1 MTGSCAHTMSAGR
14 RWARALLAVCGVGA
28 GLTARPAA
36 ARATQQAAAGRDTVP
51 PAVVLSM
58 RRASPD
64 DTVPVFRAEPIDPT
78 DTVAQAVMV
87 ELQIGRL
94 AGRTVPAYRVRT
106 EALLPLSQ
114 FLQMAEI
121 PFRLSLEGRLEAFVD
136 PGRIPIVVDAASDT
150 LVYGSRRLAIAPEFK
165 RFVDAELYVGAE
177 RLADLLGLRI
187 TVEWNELV
195 VTVVDPSTLPIGR
208 RMQREAAREAF
219 LRRRGGRPVDRV
231 LGLERSRWGGLVLDY
246 SLFLPSTDPTG
257 GGEYTATAGADLLG
271 GSLEGAVLSRNG
283 IESGD
288 VRLEG
293 SWTGVWRDRPWLT
306 QASVGDAFTTGP
318 RLRQLQGITLSNSPY
333 VRPSL
338 VGTYRYGGRL
348 EPGWVVEAYR
358 NGALVGFDSADTQG
372 AFGFDLPSFYGEN
385 PVDLIAYG
393 PFGEVR
399 RFNQTY
405 RVLGQLLP
413 AGRFE
418 YGASAGVCR
427 STLCDAT
434 ANLDLRYGVARRWTV
449 RAGLEQLWRDAYVD
463 LTQPYVGVSG
473 TPLNALAVELEAL
486 AQGFVRTGV
495 NFEPSLNLR
504 VATDFTAYDDGTTG
518 PALTPMGRRYEW
530 GLGGFVRPIPGV
542 SSFYLD
548 AGLRHTASAVGG
560 FTQGRVGASVQ
571 AAQARLIPYLRMERS
586 ALGGGSSSTRSFV
599 GANVFVLPRLWLGSF
614 WGAVWGRGDVEFE
627 EGVGLRTAAAVV
639 GRELTEGVR
648 LELGTRY
655 QRELGGM
662 SLVATLQTYLPGA
675 RTTTAVDA
683 PSGRPATGSFLL
695 QGSAVYNE
703 GARRVDFTPGP
714 SIQRAGL
721 SGRVFL
727 DEDANGEWDAGESVV
742 GGVRVRLGNH
752 TAVSDS
758 SGVFR
763 VWELI
768 PFEPVLMM
776 VDTLSIESPLVVPAF
791 ATASVIPSPNRFRT
805 VNVPLVRAGVVE
817 GRVLLDGP
825 GGAREL
831 GGASVIITHVV
842 TGVRQ
847 AAVTFS
853 DGEFYVLG
861 IKPGEY
867 EITVDARVLA
877 AFGGTA
883 TPVRIRVAPDG
894 SVHGPATV
902 ELRITQGP

>member
-1 MTGSCAHTMSAGR
+1 MSSR
-14 RWARALLAVCGVGA
+14 RVGPLALLAAFAVGPA
-28 GLTARPAA
+28 LAARPAA
-36 ARATQQAAAGRDTVP
+36 ASLTQQAAARRDTVLP
-51 PAVVLSM
+51 PAVLAL
-58 RRASPD
+58 RASSPD
-64 DTVPVFRAEPIDPT
+64 DTVPVFRADPIDPT

-94 AGRTVPAYRVRT
+94 AGRTVPGYRVRT

-136 PGRIPIVVDAASDT
+136 PGRVPIVVDAASDT
-150 LVYGSRRLAIAPEFK
+150 MVYGSRRLVIAPEFK

-187 TVEWNELV
+187 TVDWSELV
-195 VTVVDPSTLPIGR
+195 VTVVDASLLPIGR
-208 RMQREAAREAF
+208 RLQREAAREAF

-231 LGLERSRWGGLVLDY
+231 LELQRSRWGGLVLDY

-257 GGEYTATAGADLLG
+257 GGEYTATAGADLFG

-318 RLRQLQGITLSNSPY
+318 RLRQMQGITLSNSPY

-372 AFGFDLPSFYGEN
+372 AYGFDLPSYYGEN
-385 PVDLIAYG
+385 PVDLVAYG

-413 AGRFE
+413 VGRFE
-418 YGASAGVCR
+418 YGVSAGVCR

-434 ANLDLRYGVARRWTV
+434 ANLDLRYGLSRQWTV
-449 RAGLEQLWRDAYVD
+449 RAGLEQLWRDAYTD
-463 LTQPYVGVSG
+463 LTQPYVAVSG
-473 TPLNALAVELEAL
+473 TPLNAIAVELEAL

-504 VATDFTAYDDGTTG
+504 MVADFTAYDEGTTG
-518 PALTPMGRRYEW
+518 PSLTPMGRTHEW

-548 AGLRHTASAVGG
+548 AGLRHTASTFGG

-571 AAQARLIPYLRMERS
+571 AAQLRLIPYLRTERTTPE
-586 ALGGGSSSTRSFV
+586 AGSSSTRSFV
-599 GANVFVLPRLWLGSF
+599 GVNAFMLPRLWLGSF
-614 WGAVWGRGDVEFE
+614 WGGLWARGDVELE
-627 EGVGLRTAAAVV
+627 DGAGLRTAAVVV
-639 GRELTEGVR
+639 GHELTEGVR
-648 LELGTRY
+648 LEVGTRY
-655 QRELGGM
+655 QREFGGT

-683 PSGRPATGSFLL
+683 PNGRPATGSFLL

-703 GARRVDFTPGP
+703 GAHRVGFTPGP

-727 DEDANGEWDAGESVV
+727 DENANGEWDAGEAVV
-742 GGVRVRLGNH
+742 SDVRVRLGNL

-805 VNVPLVRAGVVE
+805 VDVPLVRSGVVE
-817 GRVLLDGP
+817 GRVLLEGPDGV
-825 GGAREL
+825 REL
-831 GGASVIITHVV
+831 GGASVVITQVATGARQAVV
-842 TGVRQ
+842 TF
-847 AAVTFS
+847 A
-853 DGEFYVLG
+853 DGGFYVLG
-861 IKPGEY
+861 IKPGDY
-867 EITVDARVLA
+867 EITVDSRVLA

-883 TPVRIRVAPDG
+883 APVRIRVAADG
-894 SVHGPATV
+894 SVQGPTAV

>member
-1 MTGSCAHTMSAGR
+1 MTRPG
-14 RWARALLAVCGVGA
+14 ARSGVVAAVFAVGLGLA
-28 GLTARPAA
+28 ARPAA
-36 ARATQQAAAGRDTVP
+36 ARVTQQAAARRDTIP
-51 PAVVLSM
+51 PPVVLAA
-58 RRASPD
+58 RAASAD
-64 DTVPVFRAEPIDPT
+64 DTVPVFRADPIDPT
-78 DTVAQAVMV
+78 DTIAQAVMV

-121 PFRLSLEGRLEAFVD
+121 PFRLSPEGRLEAFVD
-136 PGRIPIVVDAASDT
+136 PGRVPIVVDAASDT
-150 LVYGSRRLAIAPEFK
+150 MVYGSRRLAIAPEFK

-177 RLADLLGLRI
+177 RLADLLSLRI
-187 TVEWNELV
+187 NVDWSELV
-195 VTVVDPSTLPIGR
+195 VTVVDASLLPIGR
-208 RMQREAAREAF
+208 RLQREAAREAF

-231 LGLERSRWGGLVLDY
+231 LDLQRSRWGGLVLDY

-283 IESGD
+283 IESGE

-358 NGALVGFDSADTQG
+358 NGSLVGFDSADTQG
-372 AFGFDLPSFYGEN
+372 GFGFELPSYYGEN

-434 ANLDLRYGVARRWTV
+434 ANVDLRYGLSRQWTV
-449 RAGLEQLWRDAYVD
+449 RAGLEQLWRDAFTD
-463 LTQPYVGVSG
+463 LTQPYAAVSG
-473 TPLNALAVELEAL
+473 TPLNAVAVELEAL
-486 AQGFVRTGV
+486 AQGYVRTGV

-504 VATDFTAYDDGTTG
+504 VAGDFTVYDEETTG
-518 PALTPMGRRYEW
+518 PALTPPGRLREW
-530 GLGGFVRPIPGV
+530 GLGGYVRPIAGV
-542 SSFYLD
+542 SSFSID
-548 AGLRHTASAVGG
+548 ASLRHTASTVGDLVL
-560 FTQGRVGASVQ
+560 GRVGANVQ
-571 AAQARLIPYLRMERS
+571 AAQLRLIPYLRMERT
-586 ALGGGSSSTRSFV
+586 APQGQPSSTRSFV
-599 GANVFVLPRLWLGSF
+599 GVNAFVLPRLWMGGF
-614 WGAVWGRGDVEFE
+614 WGGLWARGDVEFE
-627 EGVGLRTAAAVV
+627 DGVGLRTAAGVV

-648 LELGTRY
+648 LEVGTRY

-683 PSGRPATGSFLL
+683 TSGRPATGSFLL
-695 QGSAVYNE
+695 QGSAVSNE
-703 GARRVDFTPGP
+703 GARRVGFTPGP

-727 DEDANGEWDAGESVV
+727 DENANGQWDAGESVV
-742 GGVRVRLGNH
+742 SDVRVRLGNL

-805 VNVPLVRAGVVE
+805 VDVPLVRSGVVE

-825 GGAREL
+825 NGAREL
-831 GGASVIITHVV
+831 GGTIVIITNVA

-847 AAVTFS
+847 AVVTFS
-853 DGEFYVLG
+853 DGGFYVLG
-861 IKPGEY
+861 IKPGDY
-867 EITVDARVLA
+867 EITVDSRVLA
-877 AFGGTA
+877 AFGGTVA
-883 TPVRIRVAPDG
+883 AARIRVAPDG
-894 SVHGPATV
+894 SVQGPALV

>member
-1 MTGSCAHTMSAGR
+1 MTDRRACAL
-14 RWARALLAVCGVGA
+14 ALLALGA
-28 GLTARPAA
+28 VTAAPAA
-36 ARATQQAAAGRDTVP
+36 GQQAAARRDTVLP
-51 PAVVLSM
+51 PAVLAL
-58 RRASPD
+58 RAVDGD
-64 DTVPVFRAEPIDPT
+64 DTLPVFRADPIDPT

-87 ELQIGRL
+87 ELVIGRL
-94 AGRTVPAYRVRT
+94 AGRTVPGYRVRT

-121 PFRLSLEGRLEAFVD
+121 PFRLSPDGRLEAFVD
-136 PGRIPIVVDAASDT
+136 PGQVPIVVDAASDT
-150 LVYGSRRLAIAPEFK
+150 MVYGSRRLTIPPEFK
-165 RFVDAELYVGAE
+165 RFLDAELYVGAE

-187 TVEWNELV
+187 TVDWNELV
-195 VTVVDPSTLPIGR
+195 VTVVDPSGLPIGR

-219 LRRRGGRPVDRV
+219 LRRRAGRPVDRV
-231 LGLERSRWGGLVLDY
+231 LDLQRSRWGGLVLDY

-257 GGEYTATAGADLLG
+257 GGEYTATAGADLFG

-283 IESGD
+283 IESGE

-293 SWTGVWRDRPWLT
+293 SWTGVWRDRSWLT
-306 QASVGDAFTTGP
+306 QASIGDGFTTGP
-318 RLRQLQGITLSNSPY
+318 RLRQFQGIALTNSPY

-372 AFGFDLPSFYGEN
+372 GFRFDLPSYYGEN
-385 PVDLIAYG
+385 PVDMVAYG

-413 AGRFE
+413 LGRLE
-418 YGASAGVCR
+418 YGVSAGVCR
-427 STLCDAT
+427 STLCDGT
-434 ANLDLRYGVARRWTV
+434 ANLDLRYGLARRWTV
-449 RAGLEQLWRDAYVD
+449 RAGLEQLWRDRYSD
-463 LTQPYVGVSG
+463 LTQPYAAVSG

-486 AQGFVRTGV
+486 AQGYVRTGV

-504 VATDFTAYDDGTTG
+504 VAGDFTAYDEGTTG
-518 PALTPMGRRYEW
+518 PALTAPGRLREW
-530 GLGGFVRPIPGV
+530 GLGGYVRPIPRV
-542 SSFYLD
+542 SSFSLD
-548 AGLRHTASAVGG
+548 ASLRRTTNTVGT
-560 FTQGRVGASVQ
+560 FTLGRVGASVQ
-571 AAQARLIPYLRMERS
+571 SAQVRLVPFLRMERT
-586 ALGGGSSSTRSFV
+586 AVEGGASSTRSFIGV
-599 GANVFVLPRLWLGSF
+599 NAFVLPRLWLASF
-614 WGAVWGRGDVEFE
+614 WGGLWARGDAEFE
-627 EGVGLRTAAAVV
+627 EGAGLYTAAAVV
-639 GRELTEGVR
+639 GRELTDGIR
-648 LELGTRY
+648 LEVGTRY
-655 QRELGGM
+655 QRDLGGM

-703 GARRVDFTPGP
+703 GARRVGFTPGP

-727 DEDANGEWDAGESVV
+727 DENANGQWDAGESVV
-742 GGVRVRLGNH
+742 SDVRVRLGNQ

-758 SGVFR
+758 NGVFR
-763 VWELI
+763 VWELL

-791 ATASVIPSPNRFRT
+791 ATASVVPSPNRFRT
-805 VNVPLVRAGVVE
+805 VDVPLVRSGVVE
-817 GRVLLDGP
+817 GRVVLDGP
-825 GGAREL
+825 DGAREL

-847 AAVTFS
+847 AVVTFS
-853 DGEFYVLG
+853 DGGFYVLG

-867 EITVDARVLA
+867 EVSVDPRVLA
-877 AFGGTA
+877 AFGGTVA
-883 TPVRIRVAPDG
+883 PVRIRVAADG
-894 SVHGPATV
+894 SVQGPAPV